1 MRCGLGRTPSFDD
14 LGMAEDQRQQI
25 RVLIWNS
32 NKNIEV
38 YREQSIW
45 QSHLKAQNVKLNTS
59 KLNLGTE
66 NGRKR
71 EQNRL
76 QMEGAKKTE
85 RKGKGRKREEK
96 LQKWESF
103 IEKRSQLHFI
113 VKLVNM
119 LHFQSKP
126 RLQIPSRSE
135 IEQLTTL
142 PVGGSL

>member
-1 MRCGLGRTPSFDD
+1 
-14 LGMAEDQRQQI
+14 
-25 RVLIWNS
+25 
-32 NKNIEV
+32 
-38 YREQSIW
+38 
-45 QSHLKAQNVKLNTS
+45 
-59 KLNLGTE
+59 
-66 NGRKR
+66 
-71 EQNRL
+71 
-76 QMEGAKKTE
+76 MEGAKKTE